1 MLATLRSF
9 GQGTAELW
17 SLVTPYFKSE
27 EKKSAWLL
35 LIAVIALTVFVV
47 EINVTFTYWY
57 NDFWDS
63 LQEYKWDLAM
73 ALIYKPFVH
82 VGRGHV
88 MTGFCELAFS
98 FIFSNVYIAYLSSML
113 QIKWRQW
120 LTRHFVTDWLNDRA
134 YYRVSL
140 VAQPGSVVD
149 NPDQRISDDLNN
161 FTLNGLTLGQ
171 SLLSNIVTVISFVI
185 VLCKVSGSLKVGG
198 LTIPYYMLWAV
209 ILYALVGTWITHK
222 IGIKLVKLNYDQQ
235 KFEAGFRYRLVR
247 VRENPEAIALSKGEA
262 EEQTELLSSFQ
273 FIRDNFWRIMN
284 RTKLVNFF
292 TIGFAQIGII
302 IPLFLVLPRY
312 FAKKIGV
319 GGVIQVAT
327 VFTQTQQALSWFVSS
342 YTLLATFRSTVS
354 RLYGFREAMEAAR
367 AVSGHGPQVSESG
380 RDLVVRDLTLTLQDG
395 RKLLDHANV
404 TLTPGELMT
413 VSGPSGTG
421 KSTLFRALAGIW
433 PYGAG
438 HVSRPCGRLL
448 FLPQKPY
455 CTLGTLKRNLAYPEA
470 ADTISDA
477 EAIEVLHAV
486 GLGALV
492 PRLLEV
498 TSWSLAL
505 SGGEQQRL
513 ALARA
518 LLSKPDWLFLD
529 EATSALDKE
538 AAAQMRDMLRAR
550 LPNTTII
557 AISHNEVAPRH
568 LNIKEGGLL
577 ISA

>member
-319 GGVIQVAT
+319 GGVIQVTT